1 MKLMFLILTLCELV
15 LGGNPDAR
23 RLYDDLLAN
32 YYNLVRPVINST
44 DVLSVKM
51 TLRLSQL
58 IDVVST
64 GQCGLLPSSSA

>member
-1 MKLMFLILTLCELV
+1 MKLMFLTLTLCKIV